1 MSTLK
6 SYSFVNTFKI
16 LIVFNLYYITI
27 NSDSNGDII
36 VKNLWAL
43 QFDCSFMLF

>member
-1 MSTLK
+1 MLCFVNTRYVLIMSTLK

-36 VKNLWAL
+36 VKNL
-43 QFDCSFMLF
+43 